1 MFARLFSTRKR
12 INKSFFF
19 QFFGYGNCHQLP
31 SGGPPMTA
39 QITST
44 DPRKLQFAD
53 LDSASKTVIQTIL
66 NCKKLVRYV
75 KKVSKTTLIP

>member
-1 MFARLFSTRKR
+1 MSSSEDDIESTLPIINRK
-12 INKSFFF
+12 KKTKTKVV
-19 QFFGYGNCHQLP
+19 
-31 SGGPPMTA
+31 TA

-53 LDSASKTVIQTIL
+53 LYSSSKTVIQTIL
-66 NCKKLVRYV
+66 NCKELVRYV